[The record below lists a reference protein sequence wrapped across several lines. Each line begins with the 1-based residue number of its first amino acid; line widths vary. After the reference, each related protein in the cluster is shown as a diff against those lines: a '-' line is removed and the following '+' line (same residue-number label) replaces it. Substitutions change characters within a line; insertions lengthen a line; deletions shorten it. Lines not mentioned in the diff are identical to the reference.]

1 MGNLDDDNKT
11 YIKLYRK
18 VMDNAIFLEL
28 PYDRWHAFEFLIL
41 KARRFPTVTIL
52 KGKPIKLE
60 VGQLICGEDKLASK
74 WGWSRGKVKRYLDML
89 ENLGMIKK
97 NGTPYGTLI
106 TVENYT
112 KYQGECSYS
121 DTTDDTT
128 DGTSLDTTGGTSD
141 GTHKKNVKKEKKEK
155 NVKKDIYIGVPDELK
170 TAFMEFAEM
179 REAKKKPITTEN
191 TVTRILNRL
200 EKFASSTDEKIAI
213 LNQSTDHCWIDVYDL
228 KDKPKKGTGNPY
240 LDMLGDECE

>member
-1 MGNLDDDNKT
+1 MTEDIT

-18 VMDNAIFLEL
+18 VMENAIFLEL
-28 PYDRWHAFEFLIL
+28 PYDRWHAFEFLLL

-60 VGQLICGEDKLASK
+60 VGQLIYGEDKLASK

-121 DTTDDTT
+121 DTSLDTSDD
-128 DGTSLDTTGGTSD
+128 TSLDTTDDTSD
-141 GTHKKNVKKEKKEK
+141 GTHKKNVKKDKNVK
-155 NVKKDIYIGVPDELK
+155 NVKKDIYIGVPDEIK

-179 REAKKKPITTEN
+179 REAKKKPIMTEN

-228 KDKPKKGTGNPY
+228 KEKPKKGKGNPY
-240 LDMLGDECE
+240 LDMLGE

>member
-1 MGNLDDDNKT
+1 MGCLNDDKT

-28 PYDRWHAFEFLIL
+28 PYDRWHAFEFLLL

-60 VGQLICGEDKLASK
+60 VGQLICGEDKLAVK

-121 DTTDDTT
+121 DTTD
-128 DGTSLDTTGGTSD
+128 GTSD
-141 GTHKKNVKKEKKEK
+141 GTHKKNVKKDKNVK

-179 REAKKKPITTEN
+179 REAKKKPIMTEN

>member
-106 TVENYT
+106 TIENYT

-128 DGTSLDTTGGTSD
+128 DGTSLDTTDDTSD

-170 TAFMEFAEM
+170 IAFMEFAEM
-179 REAKKKPITTEN
+179 REAKKKPIMTEN

-228 KDKPKKGTGNPY
+228 KEKPKKGTGNPY

>member
-1 MGNLDDDNKT
+1 MTEDIT

-18 VMDNAIFLEL
+18 VMENAIFLEL
-28 PYDRWHAFEFLIL
+28 PYDRWHAFEFLLL
-41 KARRFPTVTIL
+41 KARRFPTVIIL

-60 VGQLICGEDKLASK
+60 VGQLICGEEKLAVK

-106 TVENYT
+106 TIENYT
-112 KYQGECSYS
+112 KYQGDYS
-121 DTTDDTT
+121 QDD
-128 DGTSLDTTGGTSD
+128 TSLDTSDSTSLDTSNSTTD
-141 GTHKKNVKKEKKEK
+141 GTHKKNVKKDKNVK

-179 REAKKKPITTEN
+179 REAKKKPIMTEN

>member
-60 VGQLICGEDKLASK
+60 VGQLICGEEKLAVK

-106 TVENYT
+106 TIENYT

-121 DTTDDTT
+121 DTPLGTS
-128 DGTSLDTTGGTSD
+128 DGTSLDTSDDTSD

-179 REAKKKPITTEN
+179 REAKKKPIMTEN

>member
-106 TVENYT
+106 TIENYT

-179 REAKKKPITTEN
+179 REAKKKPIMTEN

-228 KDKPKKGTGNPY
+228 KEKPKKGTGNPY
-240 LDMLGDECE
+240 LDMLGEEE

>member
-1 MGNLDDDNKT
+1 MGNLNDDNKT

-60 VGQLICGEDKLASK
+60 VGQLICGEEKLASK

-106 TVENYT
+106 TIENYT
-112 KYQGECSYS
+112 KYQGECPYS

-128 DGTSLDTTGGTSD
+128 DGTSLDTSDGTTD

-179 REAKKKPITTEN
+179 REAKKKPIMTEN

-213 LNQSTDHCWIDVYDL
+213 LNQSTDHCWIDVYGL

-240 LDMLGDECE
+240 LDMLGDEQ

>member
-1 MGNLDDDNKT
+1 
-11 YIKLYRK
+11 
-18 VMDNAIFLEL
+18 
-28 PYDRWHAFEFLIL
+28 
-41 KARRFPTVTIL
+41 
-52 KGKPIKLE
+52 
-60 VGQLICGEDKLASK
+60 
-74 WGWSRGKVKRYLDML
+74 ML

-106 TVENYT
+106 TIENYT

-121 DTTDDTT
+121 DTPLGTS
-128 DGTSLDTTGGTSD
+128 DGTSLDTSDDTSD
-141 GTHKKNVKKEKKEK
+141 GTHKKNVKKDKNVK

-179 REAKKKPITTEN
+179 REAKKKPIMTEN

>member
-18 VMDNAIFLEL
+18 VMENAIFLEL
-28 PYDRWHAFEFLIL
+28 PYDRWHAFEFLLL

-106 TVENYT
+106 TIENYT
-112 KYQGECSYS
+112 KHQGECSYS

-128 DGTSLDTTGGTSD
+128 DGTSLDTTD
-141 GTHKKNVKKEKKEK
+141 GTHKKNVKKDKKDK
-155 NVKKDIYIGVPDELK
+155 NVKKDIYIGVPPELK

-179 REAKKKPITTEN
+179 RKAKKKPISTEN

-200 EKFASSTDEKIAI
+200 DKFASSTDEKIEI
-213 LNQSTDHCWIDVYDL
+213 LNQSTDHCWIDVYEL

>member
-121 DTTDDTT
+121 DT
-128 DGTSLDTTGGTSD
+128 SLDTTDGTSD
-141 GTHKKNVKKEKKEK
+141 GTHKKNVKKDKNVK

-179 REAKKKPITTEN
+179 REAKKKPIMTEN

-240 LDMLGDECE
+240 LDMLGDEQ

>member
-1 MGNLDDDNKT
+1 MSWIKIHNKLLDWEWASCPETMALWIHILLRANYEDK
-11 YIKLYRK
+11 
-18 VMDNAIFLEL
+18 
-28 PYDRWHAFEFLIL
+28 RWHGIMIPRGSLVTGRKELAKNTGLSEQQVRTSLNRLISTNEITISSTN
-41 KARRFPTVTIL
+41 KFSIVTIC
-52 KGKPIKLE
+52 KYDDY
-60 VGQLICGEDKLASK
+60 Q
-74 WGWSRGKVKRYLDML
+74 M
-89 ENLGMIKK
+89 
-97 NGTPYGTLI
+97 
-106 TVENYT
+106 VENGINQENNQDSNQRAT
-112 KYQGECSYS
+112 NNQP
-121 DTTDDTT
+121 TNNQQITNNQPH
-128 DGTSLDTTGGTSD
+128 L
-141 GTHKKNVKKEKKEK
+141 KNVKKDKNVK

-179 REAKKKPITTEN
+179 REAKKKPIMTEN

>member
-28 PYDRWHAFEFLIL
+28 PYDRWHAFESLLL

-60 VGQLICGEDKLASK
+60 VGQLICGEDKLTSK

-128 DGTSLDTTGGTSD
+128 DGTSLDTSDGTSD
-141 GTHKKNVKKEKKEK
+141 GTHKK

-179 REAKKKPITTEN
+179 REAKKKPIMTEN

-228 KDKPKKGTGNPY
+228 KEKPKKGTGNPY
-240 LDMLGDECE
+240 LDMLGEDYER

>member
-60 VGQLICGEDKLASK
+60 VGQLICGEEKLAVK

-106 TVENYT
+106 TIENYT
-112 KYQGECSYS
+112 KYQGECLYS
-121 DTTDDTT
+121 DTSLDTT
-128 DGTSLDTTGGTSD
+128 DGTSLDTSDDTSD

-179 REAKKKPITTEN
+179 REAKKKPIMTEN

-228 KDKPKKGTGNPY
+228 KEKSKKGTGNPY

>member
-1 MGNLDDDNKT
+1 MTEDIT

-18 VMDNAIFLEL
+18 VMENAIFLEL
-28 PYDRWHAFEFLIL
+28 PYDRWHAFEFLLL
-41 KARRFPTVTIL
+41 KARRFPTVIIL
-52 KGKPIKLE
+52 KGKPIRLE
-60 VGQLICGEDKLASK
+60 VGQLICGEEKLAVK

-121 DTTDDTT
+121 DTSLDTT
-128 DGTSLDTTGGTSD
+128 DGTPLDTSDDTSD

-179 REAKKKPITTEN
+179 REAKKKPIMTEN

-228 KDKPKKGTGNPY
+228 KEKPKKGTGNPY

>member
-121 DTTDDTT
+121 DTSLDTT
-128 DGTSLDTTGGTSD
+128 DGTSLDTSDDTSD
-141 GTHKKNVKKEKKEK
+141 GTHNKNT
-155 NVKKDIYIGVPDELK
+155 KKDPNLK
-170 TAFMEFAEM
+170 TV
-179 REAKKKPITTEN
+179 K
-191 TVTRILNRL
+191 
-200 EKFASSTDEKIAI
+200 TDI
-213 LNQSTDHCWIDVYDL
+213 
-228 KDKPKKGTGNPY
+228 
-240 LDMLGDECE
+240 

>member
-1 MGNLDDDNKT
+1 MTDDIT

-18 VMDNAIFLEL
+18 VMENAIFLEL
-28 PYDRWHAFEFLIL
+28 PYDRWHAFEFLLL

-128 DGTSLDTTGGTSD
+128 DGTSLDTSDGTSD
-141 GTHKKNVKKEKKEK
+141 GTHKKNVKKDKNVK

-179 REAKKKPITTEN
+179 REAKKKPIMTEN

-213 LNQSTDHCWIDVYDL
+213 LNQSTDHCWIDVYEL

-240 LDMLGDECE
+240 LDMLGEEE

>member
-18 VMDNAIFLEL
+18 VMENAIFLEL
-28 PYDRWHAFEFLIL
+28 PYDRWHAFEFLLL

-121 DTTDDTT
+121 DTTDGIT
-128 DGTSLDTTGGTSD
+128 DGTSLDTSDGTSD

-179 REAKKKPITTEN
+179 REAKKKPIMTEN

>member
-1 MGNLDDDNKT
+1 
-11 YIKLYRK
+11 
-18 VMDNAIFLEL
+18 MDNAIFLEL
-28 PYDRWHAFEFLIL
+28 PYDRWHAFEFLLL

-106 TVENYT
+106 TIENYT

-121 DTTDDTT
+121 DTSLDTT
-128 DGTSLDTTGGTSD
+128 DGTPLDTSDDTSD

-179 REAKKKPITTEN
+179 REAKKKPIMTEN

-240 LDMLGDECE
+240 LDMLGEEE

>member
-1 MGNLDDDNKT
+1 MGNLNDDNKT

-128 DGTSLDTTGGTSD
+128 DGTSLDTTDGTTD

-179 REAKKKPITTEN
+179 REAKKKPIMTEN

-240 LDMLGDECE
+240 LDMLGEEE

>member
-1 MGNLDDDNKT
+1 MGCLNDDKT
-11 YIKLYRK
+11 YITLYRK

-28 PYDRWHAFEFLIL
+28 PYDRWHAFEFLLL

-121 DTTDDTT
+121 DTPLGTS
-128 DGTSLDTTGGTSD
+128 DGTSLDTSDDTSD
-141 GTHKKNVKKEKKEK
+141 GTHKKNVKKDKNVK

-179 REAKKKPITTEN
+179 REAKKKPIMTEN

-240 LDMLGDECE
+240 LDMLGEEE

>member
-60 VGQLICGEDKLASK
+60 VGQLICGEEKLAVK

-106 TVENYT
+106 TIENYT

-128 DGTSLDTTGGTSD
+128 DGTSLDTSDDTSD

-179 REAKKKPITTEN
+179 REAKKKPIMTEN

-200 EKFASSTDEKIAI
+200 EKFASSTDEKIAM

>member
-28 PYDRWHAFEFLIL
+28 PYDRWHAFEFLLL

-60 VGQLICGEDKLASK
+60 VGQLICGEDKLASI

-106 TVENYT
+106 TIENYT

-121 DTTDDTT
+121 DTPLGTS
-128 DGTSLDTTGGTSD
+128 DGTSLDTSD
-141 GTHKKNVKKEKKEK
+141 GTHKKNVKKDKNVK

-179 REAKKKPITTEN
+179 REAKKKPIMTEN

-228 KDKPKKGTGNPY
+228 KEKPKKGTGNPY

>member
-60 VGQLICGEDKLASK
+60 VGQLICGEEKLAVK

-106 TVENYT
+106 TIENYT

-121 DTTDDTT
+121 DTPLGTS
-128 DGTSLDTTGGTSD
+128 DGTSLDTIDGTSD

-179 REAKKKPITTEN
+179 REAKKKPIMTEN

>member
-1 MGNLDDDNKT
+1 MGCLNDDKT

-18 VMDNAIFLEL
+18 VMENAIFLEL
-28 PYDRWHAFEFLIL
+28 PYDRWHAFEFLLL

-60 VGQLICGEDKLASK
+60 VGQLICGEEKLAVK

-106 TVENYT
+106 TIENYT

-121 DTTDDTT
+121 DTPLGTS
-128 DGTSLDTTGGTSD
+128 DGTSLDTTDGTSD
-141 GTHKKNVKKEKKEK
+141 GTHKKNVKKDKNVK

-179 REAKKKPITTEN
+179 REAKKKPIMTEN

-228 KDKPKKGTGNPY
+228 KEKPKKGTGNPY
-240 LDMLGDECE
+240 LDMLGDEQ

>member
-1 MGNLDDDNKT
+1 M
-11 YIKLYRK
+11 
-18 VMDNAIFLEL
+18 
-28 PYDRWHAFEFLIL
+28 L
-41 KARRFPTVTIL
+41 K
-52 KGKPIKLE
+52 
-60 VGQLICGEDKLASK
+60 
-74 WGWSRGKVKRYLDML
+74 
-89 ENLGMIKK
+89 NLGMIKK

-106 TVENYT
+106 TIENYT

-121 DTTDDTT
+121 DTPLGTT
-128 DGTSLDTTGGTSD
+128 DGTSLDTTDGTSD
-141 GTHKKNVKKEKKEK
+141 GTHKKNVKKDKNVK

-179 REAKKKPITTEN
+179 REAKKKPIMTEN

-228 KDKPKKGTGNPY
+228 KEKPKKGTGNPY

>member
-1 MGNLDDDNKT
+1 MGCLNDDKT

-18 VMDNAIFLEL
+18 VMENAIFLEL
-28 PYDRWHAFEFLIL
+28 PYDRWHAFEFLLL

-60 VGQLICGEDKLASK
+60 VGQLICGEEKLAVK

-106 TVENYT
+106 TIENYT
-112 KYQGECSYS
+112 KYQGEHSQ
-121 DTTDDTT
+121 DD
-128 DGTSLDTTGGTSD
+128 TSLDTTDSTSLDISDDTTD
-141 GTHKKNVKKEKKEK
+141 GTHKKNVKKDKKGK
-155 NVKKDIYIGVPDELK
+155 NVKKDIYIGVPPELK

-179 REAKKKPITTEN
+179 RKAKKKPISTEN

-200 EKFASSTDEKIAI
+200 DKFASSTEEKIEI
-213 LNQSTDHCWIDVYDL
+213 LNQSTDHCWIDVYEL

-240 LDMLGDECE
+240 LDMLGDDYER

>member
-1 MGNLDDDNKT
+1 MEKMTEDIT

-18 VMDNAIFLEL
+18 VMENAIFLEL
-28 PYDRWHAFEFLIL
+28 PYDRWHAFEFLLL
-41 KARRFPTVTIL
+41 KARRFPTVIIL
-52 KGKPIKLE
+52 KGKPIRLE
-60 VGQLICGEDKLASK
+60 VGQLICGEEKLAVK

-106 TVENYT
+106 TIENYT

-121 DTTDDTT
+121 DTSLDTT
-128 DGTSLDTTGGTSD
+128 HDTSLDTTGGTSD

-179 REAKKKPITTEN
+179 RETKKKPIMTEN

>member
-1 MGNLDDDNKT
+1 MTDDIT

-18 VMDNAIFLEL
+18 VMENAIFLEL
-28 PYDRWHAFEFLIL
+28 PYDRWHAFEFLLL

-128 DGTSLDTTGGTSD
+128 DGTSLDTSDGTSD
-141 GTHKKNVKKEKKEK
+141 GTHKKNVKKDKNVK

-179 REAKKKPITTEN
+179 REAKKKPIMTEN

-213 LNQSTDHCWIDVYDL
+213 LNQSTDHCWIDVYEL

-240 LDMLGDECE
+240 LDMLGDDYER

>member
-1 MGNLDDDNKT
+1 MGNLNDDKT

-28 PYDRWHAFEFLIL
+28 PYDRWHAFEFLLL

-60 VGQLICGEDKLASK
+60 VGQLICGEEKLAVK

-106 TVENYT
+106 TIENYT

-121 DTTDDTT
+121 DTPLGTS
-128 DGTSLDTTGGTSD
+128 DGTSLDTTDDTSD

-179 REAKKKPITTEN
+179 REAKKKPIMTEN

-228 KDKPKKGTGNPY
+228 KEKSKKGTGNPY

>member
-1 MGNLDDDNKT
+1 MGCLNDDKT

-18 VMDNAIFLEL
+18 VMENAIFLEL

-60 VGQLICGEDKLASK
+60 VGQLICGEEKLAVK

-106 TVENYT
+106 TIENYT

-121 DTTDDTT
+121 DTPLGTS
-128 DGTSLDTTGGTSD
+128 DGTSLDTSDGTSD
-141 GTHKKNVKKEKKEK
+141 GTHKKNVKKDK
-155 NVKKDIYIGVPDELK
+155 NVKNVKNDIYIGVPDELK

-179 REAKKKPITTEN
+179 REVKKKPIMTEN

-240 LDMLGDECE
+240 LDMLGDE